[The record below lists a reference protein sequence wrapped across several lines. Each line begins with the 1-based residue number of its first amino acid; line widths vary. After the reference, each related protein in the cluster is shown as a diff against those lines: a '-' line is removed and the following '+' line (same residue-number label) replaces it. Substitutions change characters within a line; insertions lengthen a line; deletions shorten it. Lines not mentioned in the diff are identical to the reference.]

1 MPRPNSARARNT
13 APYLKRSTTA
23 YVLNTNQVQGLRK
36 QITGLFLQGYGGL
49 RGNQKLMAR
58 GRTLR
63 MNGFIQG
70 RLGQRAR
77 QVSAAAGIAD
87 GGESGERQ

>member
-1 MPRPNSARARNT
+1 M
-13 APYLKRSTTA
+13 
-23 YVLNTNQVQGLRK
+23 NTNQVQGLRK

-49 RGNQKLMAR
+49 CGNQKLKAR

-70 RLGQRAR
+70 RLGQHAK

-87 GGESGERQ
+87 ERESWERQ